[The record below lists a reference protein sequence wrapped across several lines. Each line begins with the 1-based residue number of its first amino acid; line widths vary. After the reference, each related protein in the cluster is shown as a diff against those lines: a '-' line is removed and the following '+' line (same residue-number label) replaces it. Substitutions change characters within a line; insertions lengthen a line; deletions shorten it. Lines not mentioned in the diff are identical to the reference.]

1 MTESGAEN
9 HGRLAWGKL
18 SSSHAA
24 GSELGTMRSVVG
36 GATYG
41 ASSRISRRLLSP
53 RHFLIF
59 LLVVS
64 IPLVNPWVH
73 GDGVGY
79 YAYLHSLLIE
89 HNLKFEA
96 EWREANSTFATLRED
111 ASGQL
116 LASQYTTTG
125 HIDNHFSVGPAI
137 LWAPAVVPVHVA
149 LLALQRAGV
158 NVATDGYSRP
168 YLWAMALATLA
179 YGFAG
184 LWLSFLI
191 ARDYAGETWAALAV
205 VAYWFASSL
214 PVYMYLNPSWSHA
227 QSVFTAAL
235 FLWYW
240 RRTRGT
246 RTLAQ
251 WAWLGLAAGLMVNVY
266 YLNAILLLLPS
277 CESLRRLWL
286 ALRGADAKSGTMKI
300 LTGDAV
306 FALVFAMA
314 LLPTFITRKIIYG
327 SYFSSGYPDSGGWN
341 WLHPVFGQ
349 VLFSSDH
356 GLLTWTPV
364 IVLALVG
371 LVFLRR
377 FDRELAIYFWIA
389 TASFTYV
396 ISCYGNWDGISS
408 FGNRFFLSLGPIFV
422 VGLAAFFER
431 FGRLFKSE
439 RRAIASAVTL
449 ALLFIAWNIGF
460 IFQWGA
466 HMVPVRGAISWSTM
480 IRNQFTEVPS
490 RVWTSGEEY
499 LLRRKNLLKQVEQRD
514 LQEIRKHEQPPH

>member
-1 MTESGAEN
+1 
-9 HGRLAWGKL
+9 
-18 SSSHAA
+18 
-24 GSELGTMRSVVG
+24 MRNVVG

-41 ASSRISRRLLSP
+41 ASSSFSRRLLSP
-53 RHFLIF
+53 RHVLIF
-59 LLVVS
+59 LLIVS

-96 EWREANSTFATLRED
+96 EWREANSTFAALRED

-137 LWAPAVVPVHVA
+137 LWAPAVVPVHA
-149 LLALQRAGV
+149 TLLALQRAGV
-158 NVATDGYSRP
+158 NVAADGYSRP
-168 YLWAMALATLA
+168 YLWAMALATLG

-191 ARDYAGETWAALAV
+191 AREYAGETWAALAV

-227 QSVFTAAL
+227 QSVFTVAL

-246 RTLAQ
+246 RTFAQ
-251 WAWLGLAAGLMVNVY
+251 WVWLGLAAGLMVNVY
-266 YLNAILLLLPS
+266 YLNAILLLVPG

-286 ALRGADAKSGTMKI
+286 ALRGSNAKSRTMKV

-306 FALVFAMA
+306 FAVVFATAM
-314 LLPTFITRKIIYG
+314 LPTFITRKIIYG
-327 SYFSSGYPDSGGWN
+327 SYLISGYPDSGGWN
-341 WLHPVFGQ
+341 WLHPVVGR

-364 IVLALVG
+364 IALALVG
-371 LVFLRR
+371 LIVFRH
-377 FDRELAIYFWIA
+377 FDRELAIYFWITTVA
-389 TASFTYV
+389 FTYV

-408 FGNRFFLSLGPIFV
+408 FGNRFFVSLGPIFV

-431 FGRLFKSE
+431 FGRLFNAK
-439 RRAIASAVTL
+439 RRAFMLAAAL

-466 HMVPVRGAISWSTM
+466 HMVPVRGAISWSAM

-490 RVWTSGEEY
+490 RIWASGQLY
-499 LLRRKNLLKQVEQRD
+499 LFSRNKMIRQIDQKDLDELRSRASGN
-514 LQEIRKHEQPPH
+514 H

>member
-1 MTESGAEN
+1 MNESGAEN

-18 SSSHAA
+18 SISRAA
-24 GSELGTMRSVVG
+24 ESEFGRTRSVIG
-36 GATYG
+36 GETHG
-41 ASSRISRRLLSP
+41 TSLSIVRRLLSP
-53 RHFLIF
+53 RHLLIF
-59 LLVVS
+59 LLFISV
-64 IPLVNPWVH
+64 PLVNPWVH

-96 EWREANSTFATLRED
+96 EWREANSTFAALRED
-111 ASGQL
+111 ANGQL
-116 LASQYTTTG
+116 LANQYTASG

-137 LWAPAVVPVHVA
+137 LWAPAVVPVHIT
-149 LLALQRAGV
+149 LLALQSAGV

-191 ARDYAGETWAALAV
+191 AREYVGEAWAALAV
-205 VAYWFASSL
+205 LAFWFASSL

-227 QSVFTAAL
+227 QSMFAVAL

-240 RRTRGT
+240 RRTRGG
-246 RTLAQ
+246 RTILQ
-251 WAWLGLAAGLMVNVY
+251 WVWLGLATGLMVNVY
-266 YLNAILLLLPS
+266 YLNAILLLVPG
-277 CESLRRLWL
+277 CESVKQLWL
-286 ALRGADAKSGTMKI
+286 ASRGADAKSRVRKI

-306 FALVFAMA
+306 CAVVFAITM
-314 LLPTFITRKIIYG
+314 LPTLITRKLIYG
-327 SYFSSGYPDSGGWN
+327 SYFSTGYPDSGVWN
-341 WLHPVFGQ
+341 WLHPVFGS

-356 GLLTWTPV
+356 GLLTWTPI

-371 LVFLRR
+371 LILLRR
-377 FDRELAIYFWIA
+377 FDRELAIYLWVTSFA
-389 TASFTYV
+389 FTYV

-431 FGRLFKSE
+431 FGRLFKFQG
-439 RRAIASAVTL
+439 RALACAVTL

-460 IFQWGA
+460 VFQWGA
-466 HMVPVRGAISWSTM
+466 HMVPVRGAISWSAM

-490 RVWTSGEEY
+490 RILESGEQY
-499 LLRRKNLLKQVEQRD
+499 LFSRKKLIRQVDQKDLEELRGRAPGN
-514 LQEIRKHEQPPH
+514 H